1 MGNDMIW
8 AITGI
13 VLIFI
18 EFFIPGLVIIFFGA
32 GALVTALFTY
42 VIGNPFSLP
51 LQLLTFTI
59 TSILSLALL
68 RKYMKKIFTGKME
81 SENGSE
87 NFNIEIGRIVPVVE
101 YIQHGEIGGKVK
113 YQGTI
118 WSAESEKSIP
128 PGESVEII
136 GSKNLTLIVKKI
148 KKEES

>member
-32 GALVTALFTY
+32 GALVTALLSFI
-42 VIGNPFSLP
+42 IGDLFSLP

-59 TSILSLALL
+59 TSLLSLLLL
-68 RKYMKKIFTGKME
+68 RKYMKNVFKGKLE
-81 SENGSE
+81 SENDGT
-87 NFNIEIGRIVPVVE
+87 NFNIEIGKVVPVVE
-101 YIQHGEIGGKVK
+101 FIQPGEVGGKVK

-118 WSAESEKSIP
+118 WNAQSDISVA
-128 PGESVEII
+128 PGESVKIT
-136 GSKNLTLIVKKI
+136 GSRNLTLFVKKI
-148 KKEES
+148 KKEN